1 MIILLLFNCF
11 WIGLFNGL
19 KYNNMIKELDF
30 IILIKD
36 LLGFL
41 GIIVFKIVNFYLFYY
56 LIIYN

>member
-1 MIILLLFNCF
+1 
-11 WIGLFNGL
+11 
-19 KYNNMIKELDF
+19 MIKELDF